1 MRFKEYKNGGKA
13 AGDRKTY
20 AYNYLISKG
29 VPSVQAAGIIGNL
42 AAESGLNTT
51 IIGKADDKKS
61 VGLAQ
66 WHSERKTGL
75 YNFAKKQGTGWD
87 SLETQLDYIL
97 HELNT
102 TEKRAK
108 KSLFSAKTPQEA
120 TLAFMNDYERPAE
133 WAKKQSSKE
142 RVNEALQLS
151 GLKPDPNYTYNSEDK
166 STQQSDT
173 YQFREIKSTDYYAPQ
188 VSQNISSLDNTQE
201 TTNLAEDKAAE
212 IKNRLD
218 QKKAEKAFIEQMIKA
233 TQVAYVNPEDY
244 QSKPTFEE
252 PQEQMF
258 QQGGQIPVSSQGVYD
273 FKTEGK
279 VIKDNNGY
287 WNPDNWGK
295 AVEISSNHITMEGV
309 KEPLYVVPDVG
320 QPKLLFPNQNHIFPN
335 ATRVT
340 EYPIKARVKTKRF
353 SK

>member
-151 GLKPDPNYTYNSEDK
+151 GLNPDPNYTYN
-166 STQQSDT
+166 
-173 YQFREIKSTDYYAPQ
+173 
-188 VSQNISSLDNTQE
+188 
-201 TTNLAEDKAAE
+201 
-212 IKNRLD
+212 
-218 QKKAEKAFIEQMIKA
+218 
-233 TQVAYVNPEDY
+233 
-244 QSKPTFEE
+244 
-252 PQEQMF
+252 
-258 QQGGQIPVSSQGVYD
+258 
-273 FKTEGK
+273 
-279 VIKDNNGY
+279 
-287 WNPDNWGK
+287 
-295 AVEISSNHITMEGV
+295 
-309 KEPLYVVPDVG
+309 
-320 QPKLLFPNQNHIFPN
+320 
-335 ATRVT
+335 
-340 EYPIKARVKTKRF
+340 
-353 SK
+353 